1 MKHKSQPPFHGKHA
15 WLHAPWTIERANTTH
30 LGYNPSSKPTTVDN
44 GDAKVL
50 MVEMEEGNGNS
61 ESVLDD
67 EVEEKIVLPLPII
80 EDET

>member
-1 MKHKSQPPFHGKHA
+1 
-15 WLHAPWTIERANTTH
+15 
-30 LGYNPSSKPTTVDN
+30 VDN